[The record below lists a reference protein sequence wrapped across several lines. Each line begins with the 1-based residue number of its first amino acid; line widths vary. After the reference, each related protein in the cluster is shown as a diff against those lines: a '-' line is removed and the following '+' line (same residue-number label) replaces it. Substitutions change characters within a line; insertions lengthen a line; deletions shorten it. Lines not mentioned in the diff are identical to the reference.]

1 MNLFLQRRPSA
12 DDATIGEIFVD
23 GVHECFSCEDVVRVA
38 KVPGET
44 AIPAG
49 RYRVTITQ
57 SARFGRLMPLI
68 NDVPGFDGIRIH
80 TGNTSA
86 DTEGCILVGQNAGTS
101 TVAAS
106 KLAFDALYP
115 KIEAALQDG
124 GECWIT
130 IHNG

>member
-1 MNLFLQRRPSA
+1 MRRPPM
-12 DDATIGEIFVD
+12 
-23 GVHECFSCEDVVRVA
+23 ED
-38 KVPGET
+38 PN
-44 AIPAG
+44 P
-49 RYRVTITQ
+49 TQ
-57 SARFGRLMPLI
+57 HSSR
-68 NDVPGFDGIRIH
+68 
-80 TGNTSA
+80 SA